1 MKKTIIIS
9 ICLLLMI
16 ASFAQKTRIEN
27 EMEVARACGGMEE
40 LSKIKGNWKKL
51 EDDLAFPDKKLP
63 KSQYPL
69 VFERIDKMVQLF
81 KEAITDLSGTEPR
94 WYRGMRGEP
103 YNENGPVAYSVNTL
117 YFNYYCN
124 TIQKK
129 PVLGDETRTWFHV
142 FVNHYNWFC
151 KKVDDWDINNDGKM
165 ITIYRL
171 PPKVGKWKGITV
183 YEPEV
188 TRGYSRAVIIGH
200 NGKLPWHTLTKKQY
214 LTGLKNYLE
223 LKKKNDLAPQLKDQ
237 FRAKVEKYWD
247 DQLRPVIDY
256 LNNHSE
262 EELKEPAILE
272 KTSTIIGFSGRF
284 GKESD
289 GVKVIAFST
298 AYWNKDLPRYAA
310 QFMVLY
316 WMWDGYMLATPIRQ
330 QFEDNFPVEKLRALI
345 DK

>member
-1 MKKTIIIS
+1 
-9 ICLLLMI
+9 
-16 ASFAQKTRIEN
+16 
-27 EMEVARACGGMEE
+27 
-40 LSKIKGNWKKL
+40 
-51 EDDLAFPDKKLP
+51 
-63 KSQYPL
+63 
-69 VFERIDKMVQLF
+69 
-81 KEAITDLSGTEPR
+81 
-94 WYRGMRGEP
+94 
-103 YNENGPVAYSVNTL
+103 
-117 YFNYYCN
+117 
-124 TIQKK
+124 
-129 PVLGDETRTWFHV
+129 VLGDETRTWFHV

-188 TRGYSRAVIIGH
+188 TRGYSQAVIIGH

-247 DQLRPVIDY
+247 DQLRSVIDY